1 MSFINSLLANTL
13 IYFPKWFI
21 RPFAAPYVAGEALE
35 TALDTVRKL
44 NKEGFCATLDILGEH
59 VQSEAESIK
68 IRDAYIRLFQN
79 IKDAGLDSNVSL
91 KPTHLGLEIN
101 YDLALKNLLTIL
113 NAAKKTENF
122 MRIDMENSEYTDAT
136 ISAYQECYT
145 EYSQVGTVFQAYMKR
160 TVDDIRKLNKVTDF
174 NCRICKGIYR
184 ESPDIAFQDRD
195 EIRSNFIKAVQAV
208 LTGNGYVGI
217 ATHDIFLIDSLEK
230 WLRDNNIPKTRFE
243 FQVLY
248 GVPMGDRLK
257 KLLEGS
263 YKVRVYV
270 PFGDAWFDYAIR
282 RLKEN
287 PNILWYVLGNIFKR

>member
-13 IYFPKWFI
+13 IYFPKWFV

-35 TALDTVRKL
+35 TALDAVRKL

-160 TVDDIRKLNKVTDF
+160 TVDDIRKLNKVADF